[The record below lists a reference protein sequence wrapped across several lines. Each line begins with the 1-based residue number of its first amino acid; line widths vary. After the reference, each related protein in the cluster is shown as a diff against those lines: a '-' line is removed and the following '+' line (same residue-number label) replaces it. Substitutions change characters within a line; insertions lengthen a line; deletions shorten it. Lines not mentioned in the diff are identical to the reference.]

1 MKRLLAYLF
10 LILGLGLVVSVNANA
25 ERGVCVIIKKGYG
38 SGFISSS
45 QADIFLLLYKQQIN
59 MVFSSKFTKI
69 II

>member
-45 QADIFLLLYKQQIN
+45 QADIFFVTI
-59 MVFSSKFTKI
+59 
-69 II
+69 